1 MRSRRQPVT
10 VREQTVVRDA
20 QQKSKQ
26 TRPKGDEKAFID
38 KVMHALG
45 VASLCAF
52 AAAVAFLAWEAH
64 ETRQRYADYYVQAVE
79 DTYGVEVDERIP
91 LGKVRLTQAS
101 AENGRDHCFGPEE
114 YRVAADSVDEPDSL
128 LCFDRDRYR
137 DILRFVESEGGEVIG
152 RHMGEDA
159 LSVVFKDDGP
169 FGISCTVP
177 EPDDTELHCAL

>member
-10 VREQTVVRDA
+10 VREQTVVGDA

-52 AAAVAFLAWEAH
+52 AASVAFLAWEAH

-79 DTYGVEVDERIP
+79 DTYGVEVDE
-91 LGKVRLTQAS
+91 
-101 AENGRDHCFGPEE
+101 HCFGPEE